1 MNRGFLLA
9 AAAALLAMSFGN
21 KLPTGPAPSAT
32 IAAAVAPPE
41 PQEPPGDPGK
51 GKALVEQFECSR
63 CHEGTGAPEATLEK
77 QCFTCHVRIVSGQFK
92 GPKGVEARWHD
103 RVLDLAAVPSLTA
116 SQ

>member
-32 IAAAVAPPE
+32 TAAAGPPPE
-41 PQEPPGDPGK
+41 PQEPHGDPGK

-77 QCFTCHVRIVSGQFK
+77 QCFPCHVSIVSVQLK
-92 GPKGVEARWHD
+92 GAKGVEVRSHD
-103 RVLDLAAVPSLTA
+103 RDRD
-116 SQ
+116 